1 MGSSP
6 NGWAPGWAVSNETG
20 GTDRTDYPRL
30 LAHELRVG
38 LWDLAKRLGEI
49 EDSLPRCSVAQRRSL
64 LFRLSE
70 RLEILS
76 TVASDAAGV
85 VRGHVAALTLQITRQ
100 PDFADTVID
109 MPAIRPDELPA
120 RAPGMAPIVRNAVI
134 VAVGTVVIA
143 IATMAAL
150 AWKP

>member
-1 MGSSP
+1 
-6 NGWAPGWAVSNETG
+6 VSNDTANTG
-20 GTDRTDYPRL
+20 LTDYPRV

-38 LWDLAKRLGEI
+38 LWEIAKRLGEI
-49 EDSLPRCSVAQRRSL
+49 EESLPRCSVAERRSI

-76 TVASDAAGV
+76 TVAGDAAGV
-85 VRGHVAALTLQITRQ
+85 VRGHVAALTLQITRT

-109 MPAIRPDELPA
+109 MPAIRRDELPPA
-120 RAPGMAPIVRNAVI
+120 RPPIAPIVKYAAI

-143 IATMAAL
+143 IATMAAVV
-150 AWKP
+150 WKP